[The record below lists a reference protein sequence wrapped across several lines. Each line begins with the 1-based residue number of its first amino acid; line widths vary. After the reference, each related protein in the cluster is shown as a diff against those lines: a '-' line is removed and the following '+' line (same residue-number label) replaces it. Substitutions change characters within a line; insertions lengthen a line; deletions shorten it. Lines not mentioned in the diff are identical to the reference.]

1 MDNIQ
6 ALNISDDL
14 IKSAEAYLERLPKT
28 PEEVIEQWAR
38 IGKVAAE
45 QLTEVEAMNFLL
57 GNCDLTIV
65 PQSERQ
71 LRTST

>member
-45 QLTEVEAMNFLL
+45 QLTEIEVMNLLL
-57 GNCDLTIV
+57 GNCEISLGPKADRNNT
-65 PQSERQ
+65 
-71 LRTST
+71 